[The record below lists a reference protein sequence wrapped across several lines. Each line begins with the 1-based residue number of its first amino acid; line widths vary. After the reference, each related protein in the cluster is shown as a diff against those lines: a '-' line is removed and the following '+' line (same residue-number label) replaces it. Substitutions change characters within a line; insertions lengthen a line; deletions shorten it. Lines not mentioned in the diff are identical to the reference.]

1 MHKEPLRPFRSYP
14 YLILE
19 AWDNT
24 YAQTRSQSSSAISDV
39 TSPVVLGS
47 KLPLV
52 TRIVRTG
59 LGTRLT
65 YAYAADKISQPIRS
79 CQLASLFNKQHSAQT
94 FYGAASLNQYFE
106 GKNG

>member
-1 MHKEPLRPFRSYP
+1 MHREPLRPFRSYP

-19 AWDNT
+19 AWGNT
-24 YAQTRSQSSSAISDV
+24 YAQPR
-39 TSPVVLGS
+39 SPVALRS

-52 TRIVRTG
+52 TRIARTG

-79 CQLASLFNKQHSAQT
+79 CQLASLLRSTSNIPLKRFKELQA
-94 FYGAASLNQYFE
+94 
-106 GKNG
+106 

>member
-1 MHKEPLRPFRSYP
+1 MHREPLRPFRSYP

-19 AWDNT
+19 AWGNT
-24 YAQTRSQSSSAISDV
+24 YAQPRSQSSSAISDV
-39 TSPVVLGS
+39 TSPVALRS

-52 TRIVRTG
+52 TRVARTG

-79 CQLASLFNKQHSAQT
+79 CQLASLLRSTSNIPLKRFKELQA
-94 FYGAASLNQYFE
+94 
-106 GKNG
+106 